1 MILDRISKVFDG
13 LFRAI
18 DGMFQLLEAAL
29 ILAAALGGGYLAWL
43 VLGGAEVGLLVQA
56 AGTLGAAVAAALA
69 AWIVWTVMK
78 LLS

>member
-56 AGTLGAAVAAALA
+56 AGTLGAGMAAALA